1 MLKPTISSTIP
12 LLLLANTVWADCLH
26 RSFTA
31 CDDRIVHWFDP
42 SNGEVCDLLDCGG
55 GRAPVKTDVPGC
67 PAYKGTE
74 VYVSTKSTLS
84 CWTPSASLASTSATV
99 TSTGHTTD
107 TASVK
112 GTDNGPAS
120 STTAS
125 VASSTQPSAERAA
138 APATTEPPSRST
150 GAQKSG
156 NASSTIDGGA
166 QETTT
171 DTNGSSAMGGSLIAV
186 AGAVVGVIALV

>member
-1 MLKPTISSTIP
+1 MLEPTLYFAIP
-12 LLLLANTVWADCLH
+12 LLLLADTVWAECYH
-26 RSFTA
+26 RSYTT
-31 CDDRIVHWFDP
+31 CDDNIVHWFDP
-42 SNGEVCDLLDCGG
+42 SNGEVCDPLDCGG

-74 VYVSTKSTLS
+74 VYVSTKSILS
-84 CWTPSASLASTSATV
+84 CWTPLAIQAAASATV
-99 TSTGHTTD
+99 TSAGHTTD
-107 TASVK
+107 TASIK
-112 GTDNGPAS
+112 RIEHNPAS

-125 VASSTQPSAERAA
+125 MASSTQQSAEKTA

-150 GAQKSG
+150 SVQKSG
-156 NASSTIDGGA
+156 DASSTIGDGA

-171 DTNGSSAMGGSLIAV
+171 DTNAGSAMGGSLMAV